1 MPDML
6 VSTTRTVNG
15 FTSQTSATVSAESSS
30 VCDGV
35 TLAAAKTG
43 TLSTRTNDAAGTI
56 TGASGH
62 GVTTGAVIDVYWE
75 TGQRVGVTV
84 GTVSGT
90 TIPISSGSGDNLPI
104 ADTALTLMVP
114 VSESFIVPANSAQSL
129 AVQIPGGKGVV
140 RFRDGS
146 NAVVATYKSYTGSIY
161 NAGWDA
167 VTGGANP
174 FDTDA
179 VATILMS
186 NGSTT
191 AQIPKIHVTFTA

>member
-1 MPDML
+1 MPDMI

-43 TLSTRTNDAAGTI
+43 TLSTRTDNTSGTI

-62 GVTTGAVIDVYWE
+62 GVTTGAVLDVYWDA
-75 TGQRVGVTV
+75 GQRVGVTV
-84 GTVSGT
+84 GTVSGNS
-90 TIPISSGSGDNLPI
+90 IPISSGTGDNLPV
-104 ADTALTLMVP
+104 ADTALTFMVP
-114 VSESFIVPANSAQSL
+114 VSEALVVPADSARSL

-146 NAVVATYKSYTGSIY
+146 NAVLATYKSYTGSIF

-167 VTGGANP
+167 VTGGTNP
-174 FDTDA
+174 FSTSA
-179 VATILMS
+179 VATVLMS

-191 AQIPKIHVTFTA
+191 AQTPAIHVTFTT